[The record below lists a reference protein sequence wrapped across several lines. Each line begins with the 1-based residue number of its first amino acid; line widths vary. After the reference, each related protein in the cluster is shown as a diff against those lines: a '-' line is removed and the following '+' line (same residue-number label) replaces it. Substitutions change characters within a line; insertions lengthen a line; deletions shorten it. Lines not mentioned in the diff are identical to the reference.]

1 MVYQFFFI
9 YISNSKLKATYFFSD
24 FEETGYNPLDD
35 PPMDSPEP
43 ELDEIE
49 VEMGDVNLPV
59 LFTLTNDPDK
69 WMLLQ
74 DLMAAL
80 RIKSRDALLRQI
92 NPKAHSGPPA
102 IAHRDV
108 MKELKLQDFLEQ
120 SRCCHLLSGG
130 ERINVRGSKVTLIK
144 YNDKVRSLLNVEKV
158 VISLR

>member
-1 MVYQFFFI
+1 MHSVRI
-9 YISNSKLKATYFFSD
+9 ICSVPD
-24 FEETGYNPLDD
+24 PEETGYNPLDN

-49 VEMGDVNLPV
+49 MEVSDVSLPV
-59 LFTLTNDPDK
+59 LFSLTNDPDK
-69 WMLLQ
+69 WVLLQ

-80 RIKSRDALLRQI
+80 RIKSRDALLRQV
-92 NPKAHSGPPA
+92 NPKAHAGPPA

-130 ERINVRGSKVTLIK
+130 ERINVRGSKVILIK